1 MTANMHNLPVMTAN
15 MRILPVVTTN
25 MQNSPV
31 MTANSEICMLMKW
44 INKIIDTCHIKATVV
59 IVQSEMDQ

>member
-31 MTANSEICMLMKW
+31 TTANSEICMLVKW
-44 INKIIDTCHIKATVV
+44 INKIIDTCHI
-59 IVQSEMDQ
+59 